1 MMKLKKKY
9 TFLYMPEDHGA
20 SREFFLPAWL
30 LVSGGVVCS
39 FLLIVLAL
47 YSVGIYTGSSWL
59 PTDSPLELENQ
70 TLKVT
75 IGQLNG
81 KVNELR
87 AELDNTLAVQ
97 NLVATAVNLPPMD
110 DDAYAA
116 GVGGRGAL
124 LSANPEIPGL
134 AKYREELA
142 AGQGLSIDAELD
154 LMLRQVRI
162 QRQGFRA
169 MLDTMKS
176 RDVVRDHI
184 PSIRPV
190 GTGWLSSRFGF
201 RSDPFTNKKKYHK
214 GLDFSVPTGTAVLA
228 TGDGVV
234 AEVQQQ
240 RGFGRLVKIDHG
252 NGVVTLYA
260 HLDKAMVKKG
270 ARVHRGDVIAR
281 SGNTGRSSAPH
292 LHYEVRLA
300 GRSVNPISY
309 ILDSHSSN

>member
-1 MMKLKKKY
+1 MKLKKKY
-9 TFLYMPEDHGA
+9 TFLYMPEDHGG
-20 SREFFLPAWL
+20 SREFMIPAWL
-30 LVSGGVVCS
+30 LVGGGVISAFMVTV
-39 FLLIVLAL
+39 LIL
-47 YSVGIYTGSSWL
+47 YGVGLYTGSSWF
-59 PTDSPLELENQ
+59 PTDSPLELENKR
-70 TLKVT
+70 LKVA

-81 KVNELR
+81 KVSELR

-97 NLVATAVNLPPMD
+97 NLVATAVNLPPLD

-124 LSANPEIPGL
+124 LAANPEVPGL
-134 AKYREELA
+134 ANYRAELA
-142 AGQGLSIDAELD
+142 AGEGLSLDAELD

-176 RDVVRDHI
+176 REIVRGHI

-190 GTGWLSSRFGF
+190 RTGWLSSRFGF
-201 RSDPFTNKKKYHK
+201 RTDPFTQKKKYHK
-214 GLDFSVPTGTAVLA
+214 GLDFSVPIGTSVLV

-234 AEVQQQ
+234 KAVQQQ
-240 RGFGRLVKIDHG
+240 RGFGRVVRIDHG
-252 NGVVTLYA
+252 NGVMTLYA
-260 HLDKAMVKKG
+260 HLDKILVKKG
-270 ARVHRGDVIAR
+270 ARVSRGDVIAQ

-292 LHYEVRLA
+292 LHYEVRLS